1 MRPQDFLSGKFKET
15 KFRVYSPGELITTQE
30 EVDDFAIKFT
40 EWIEGL
46 RSSEI
51 DTIDYDMYL
60 RYNINELLEIY
71 KKEKQI

>member
-1 MRPQDFLSGKFKET
+1 MREQDFLSGKFKET

-40 EWIEGL
+40 KWIEEL

-51 DTIDYDMYL
+51 DTIDYDLYF
-60 RYNINELLEIY
+60 RYNTEELLKIY
-71 KKEKQI
+71 KKQQ